1 MSAPAPSP
9 IRVPRRIAYMIPL
22 AMFALVGGFLAYGL
36 TKDPRALPSALV
48 GKPAP
53 RFSLPPLPGRGD
65 AGLSTADLTPGP
77 LLVNVFASW
86 CGPCRVEHPL
96 LTRMRDRGVTI
107 HAINYKDKPEDA
119 QAFLDELGDPFA
131 RIGVDRDGRVGIEWG
146 VYGVPET
153 YVVDRQGHVAYRHV
167 GPLAPRDVDGTILP
181 LLEKLR

>member
-1 MSAPAPSP
+1 
-9 IRVPRRIAYMIPL
+9 
-22 AMFALVGGFLAYGL
+22 
-36 TKDPRALPSALV
+36 
-48 GKPAP
+48 
-53 RFSLPPLPGRGD
+53 
-65 AGLSTADLTPGP
+65 
-77 LLVNVFASW
+77 
-86 CGPCRVEHPL
+86 
-96 LTRMRDRGVTI
+96 MRDRGVTI